1 MTSHLQMPA
10 PISGEEVRRRFVAFF
25 TERGHREVPSSSL
38 VPHNDPT
45 VLLTTA
51 GMQQMTPY
59 FMGLEQPPA
68 QRMVSVQKCF
78 RTVDIDEV
86 GDESHCTF
94 FFMLGNFSVGD
105 YFKRESLEW
114 SWEFLTQDLGIPA
127 DRLFPTVHPD
137 DQDALRIWR
146 DVIGIPDDRIGRLED
161 NWWGPVGATGPN
173 GPDSE
178 IYFDRGPEHGC
189 GAPDCAPGCD
199 CERFLEVWNNVF
211 MEFVQLPDG
220 TRTPLPRQHVDTGMG
235 LERLVMVMQQVE
247 SVYDIDLYQAIIQ
260 HVAGLAGVT
269 YGGDPDTDRAL
280 RIIADHARGGTFL
293 IADGVLPGN
302 EGRSYV
308 LRRILR
314 RAIRAG
320 RKLGLE
326 ESVPGRG
333 RRGGDRSIRAS
344 PSRAHRPPRPD
355 REGPGARRGELRTH
369 VERWNGALSGAG
381 RGSGAGCRG
390 AR

>member
-1 MTSHLQMPA
+1 M
-10 PISGEEVRRRFVAFF
+10 
-25 TERGHREVPSSSL
+25 
-38 VPHNDPT
+38 
-45 VLLTTA
+45 
-51 GMQQMTPY
+51 
-59 FMGLEQPPA
+59 
-68 QRMVSVQKCF
+68 
-78 RTVDIDEV
+78 
-86 GDESHCTF
+86 
-94 FFMLGNFSVGD
+94 
-105 YFKRESLEW
+105 
-114 SWEFLTQDLGIPA
+114 
-127 DRLFPTVHPD
+127 HPD

-146 DVIGIPDDRIGRLED
+146 DVIGIPDERIGRLDD

-199 CERFLEVWNNVF
+199 CERYLEVWNNVF

-220 TRTPLPRQHVDTGMG
+220 SRTPLPRQHVDTGMG

-269 YGGDPDTDRAL
+269 YGGDPEIDRAL

-326 ESVPGRG
+326 EPFLAAVAGVVI
-333 RRGGDRSIRAS
+333 DQFAAS
-344 PSRAHRPPRPD
+344 PSRAQRPPRRRSRRSWRTKRRASD
-355 REGPGARRGELRTH
+355 AR
-369 VERWNGALSGAG
+369 
-381 RGSGAGCRG
+381 
-390 AR
+390 